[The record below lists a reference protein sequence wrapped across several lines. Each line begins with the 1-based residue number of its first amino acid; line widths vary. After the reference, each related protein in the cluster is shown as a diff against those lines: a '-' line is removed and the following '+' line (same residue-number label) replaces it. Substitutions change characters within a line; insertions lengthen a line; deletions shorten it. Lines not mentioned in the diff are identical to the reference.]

1 LRGRKSRAIRY
12 RLGVVDLTDLTKQH
26 VRALFADSE
35 VVAAERWL
43 SEECA
48 DNLPGVANPTPEVLE
63 RLRFA
68 ALRFSGGRLDRLA
81 EGIAQAKK
89 DWRDLL
95 MASGFAHNTRDHLR
109 WQPRRF
115 EPEMADRWRQGD
127 LPAGVVFGPN
137 AAVQLR
143 FGLKRGYRGIL
154 VELAGVEPEARYRLA
169 LEGGEVIDAYQRALI
184 AEP

>member
-1 LRGRKSRAIRY
+1 M
-12 RLGVVDLTDLTKQH
+12 VDLTELTKQH
-26 VRALFADSE
+26 VRALFAEAD

-43 SEECA
+43 FEECA
-48 DNLPGVANPTPEVLE
+48 DNLPGVATPAGLE
-63 RLRFA
+63 RLRLA

-81 EGIAQAKK
+81 QGVALAKK

-95 MASGFAHNTRDHLR
+95 MAADFGHDTRAHLR

-143 FGLKRGYRGIL
+143 FGLKRGQRGVL

-184 AEP
+184 AER